1 MIYKK
6 VEKSSTIP
14 PESLRKFIWEGIEK
28 REGES
33 FTELVIP
40 WHFGIR
46 ADEKSEPLTLR
57 IESVRTKKDGA
68 YVQKMRAKGYC
79 VNDDYCPSYEISDG
93 GRCIAELKN
102 KLGDIEPYIPRIK
115 KILYDCGMLEL
126 KGGRI
131 ITKTYDAVS
140 SFYHTHSLNHLLTAI
155 SIISN
160 LDVLLEVDGKIRK
173 GGDGCDT

>member
-57 IESVRTKKDGA
+57 IESVRTKRDGA

-93 GRCIAELKN
+93 GRPHRWRASAPE
-102 KLGDIEPYIPRIK
+102 
-115 KILYDCGMLEL
+115 
-126 KGGRI
+126 
-131 ITKTYDAVS
+131 
-140 SFYHTHSLNHLLTAI
+140 
-155 SIISN
+155 
-160 LDVLLEVDGKIRK
+160 
-173 GGDGCDT
+173 